1 MVTALLGRPGLIAAL
16 SRLVTVLGVVVL
28 IGALPWLSGADPAR
42 TILRARSAEQEATP
56 EALASIRE
64 QLGLDAGPVTMF
76 LSWLGGFAR
85 GDAGTS
91 WISGRPVLPGMLDA
105 LGVSLTLMA
114 FSALVAVVVAG
125 LMCLPTIRRGLAGAD
140 ARTSGLGAVA
150 LTALPEFLLAT
161 ALLVVV
167 AVGLGW
173 FPPYGWLG
181 LSYAVLPSLA
191 MGLPAGGLMG
201 RLLSDGLAT
210 TFAEPWVVTW
220 QVAGYSGPAIAWAAI
235 RRTIPAIT
243 SQLALTL
250 VGLLGGAVAVERVFA
265 IPGIGRATLGAA
277 VAQDL
282 PTLQVGILL
291 LMIVA
296 LLLGGLGALARRWML
311 GPALEAGQ
319 LPAAAPRAASRRT
332 AWLVPG
338 AMTLFLLALVAAG
351 IGRDPYASTLPR
363 LAPPSLAAPLGADA
377 SGRDLL
383 ARVSHGVVT
392 TVSAALVVVV
402 VCLLIGLLVGLVP
415 RLGAGPIEVT
425 NAMPPVIAGLLV
437 AAVAG
442 GSLVGAAIAVAL
454 TCWAPLAAHTAAL
467 AEETRGQPHV
477 RVAPV
482 LGAGALSVLV
492 GYVLPAVVGPVTRHA
507 MLRLPGIA
515 LAIAGLGF
523 LGLGPQPPLPEW
535 GLILGEGMPY
545 VERAPWAVL
554 APTIALIALS
564 VLAVSTANLAPGG
577 TKRLAARRTGSA
589 PPPPDVIRTE
599 ANSPQPV

>member
-1 MVTALLGRPGLIAAL
+1 MIATLQRWPGLITAGSRVLTTAA
-16 SRLVTVLGVVVL
+16 VIVL

-56 EALASIRE
+56 EALEAIRT

-76 LSWLGGFAR
+76 GRWLAGLLR
-85 GDAGTS
+85 GDAGLS
-91 WISGRPVLPGMLDA
+91 WVSGRPVLPGMLTA
-105 LGVSLTLMA
+105 LGVSLTLMVFA
-114 FSALVAVVVAG
+114 ALVALVVAG
-125 LMCLPTIRRGLAGAD
+125 LMCIPTIRRGLAGKD
-140 ARTSGLGAVA
+140 ARTSGMGAVA

-173 FPPYGWLG
+173 LPPYGWEG
-181 LSYAVLPSLA
+181 LQYAILPALA

-201 RLLSDGLAT
+201 RLLADGLAT

-220 QVAGYSGPAIAWAAI
+220 QVAGYSSAAI
-235 RRTIPAIT
+235 VLAAVRRTVPSIT

-265 IPGIGRATLGAA
+265 IPGLGRATLGAA

-291 LMIVA
+291 LMVIA
-296 LLLGGLGALARRWML
+296 LLLGGAGALARRWLL
-311 GPALEAGQ
+311 GPALAAGQ
-319 LPAAAPRAASRRT
+319 LPASAPRTASGRT
-332 AWLVPG
+332 AWIVPG
-338 AMTLFLLALVAAG
+338 VMTALLIGLVIAG
-351 IGRDPYASTLPR
+351 ISRDPYASTLPR
-363 LAPPSLAAPLGADA
+363 LAPPSAAAPLGADA

-392 TVSAALVVVV
+392 TVTAALVVVF
-402 VCLLIGLLVGLVP
+402 VCLLIGLVVGLVP
-415 RLGAGPIEVT
+415 RIGAGPIEVT

-477 RVAPV
+477 RIAPV
-482 LGAGALSVLV
+482 LGVGAASVLLS
-492 GYVLPAVVGPVTRHA
+492 YVLPAVLGPVTRHA

-523 LGLGPQPPLPEW
+523 LGLGPQPPQPEW

-554 APTIALIALS
+554 APTLALIALS
-564 VLAVSTANLAPGG
+564 VLAVSTANLGVRASG
-577 TKRLAARRTGSA
+577 TARRRA
-589 PPPPDVIRTE
+589 E
-599 ANSPQPV
+599 EE

>member
-1 MVTALLGRPGLIAAL
+1 MIATLQRWPGLITAA
-16 SRLVTVLGVVVL
+16 SRALTVAAVIVV

-56 EALASIRE
+56 EALAAIRE

-76 LSWLGGFAR
+76 GRWLGGLLQ
-85 GDAGTS
+85 GDAGVS
-91 WISGRPVLPGMLDA
+91 WVSGRPVLPGMLTA
-105 LGVSLTLMA
+105 LGVSLTLMVFA
-114 FSALVAVVVAG
+114 ALVALLVAG
-125 LMCLPTIRRGLAGAD
+125 LMCVPTVRRGLAGRD
-140 ARTSGLGAVA
+140 ARTSGMGAVA

-173 FPPYGWLG
+173 LPPYGWEG
-181 LSYAVLPSLA
+181 LEYAILPALA

-201 RLLSDGLAT
+201 RLLADGLAT

-220 QVAGYSGPAIAWAAI
+220 QVAGYSSFAIVLAAV
-235 RRTIPAIT
+235 RRTVPSIT

-265 IPGIGRATLGAA
+265 IPGLGRATLGAA

-291 LMIVA
+291 LMVIA
-296 LLLGGLGALARRWML
+296 LLLGGLGALARRWLL
-311 GPALEAGQ
+311 GPALAAGQ
-319 LPAAAPRAASRRT
+319 LPASAPRSASGWT
-332 AWLVPG
+332 AWIVPG
-338 AMTLFLLALVAAG
+338 TMTALLIGLVVAG
-351 IGRDPYASTLPR
+351 FGRDPYASTLPR
-363 LAPPSLAAPLGADA
+363 LAPPSTIAPLGADA

-392 TVSAALVVVV
+392 TVAAALVVVF

-415 RLGAGPIEVT
+415 RIGAGPIEVT

-454 TCWAPLAAHTAAL
+454 TCWAPLAAHTSAL

-477 RVAPV
+477 RIAPV
-482 LGAGALSVLV
+482 LGVGAASVLV
-492 GYVLPAVVGPVTRHA
+492 AYVLPAVIGPVTRHA

-523 LGLGPQPPLPEW
+523 LGLGPQPPQPEW

-554 APTIALIALS
+554 APTLALIALS
-564 VLAVSTANLAPGG
+564 VLAVSTANLAP
-577 TKRLAARRTGSA
+577 RT
-589 PPPPDVIRTE
+589 RHT
-599 ANSPQPV
+599 SPM

>member
-1 MVTALLGRPGLIAAL
+1 MIATLQRWPGLITAGSRALTMAA
-16 SRLVTVLGVVVL
+16 VIVL

-56 EALASIRE
+56 EALGAIRE

-76 LSWLGGFAR
+76 GRWLGGLLQ
-85 GDAGTS
+85 GDAGVS
-91 WISGRPVLPGMLDA
+91 WVSGRPVLPGMFTA
-105 LGVSLTLMA
+105 LGVSLTLMVFA
-114 FSALVAVVVAG
+114 ALVAVVVAG
-125 LMCLPTIRRGLAGAD
+125 LMCIPTIRRGLAGKD
-140 ARTSGLGAVA
+140 ARTSGMGAVA

-173 FPPYGWLG
+173 LPPYGWEG
-181 LSYAVLPSLA
+181 LEYAILPAFA

-201 RLLSDGLAT
+201 RLLADGLAT

-220 QVAGYSGPAIAWAAI
+220 QVAGYTSFAIVLAAV
-235 RRTIPAIT
+235 RRTVPSIT

-265 IPGIGRATLGAA
+265 IPGLGRATLGAA

-291 LMIVA
+291 LMVIA
-296 LLLGGLGALARRWML
+296 LLLGGLGALARRWLL
-311 GPALEAGQ
+311 GPALAAGQ
-319 LPAAAPRAASRRT
+319 LPASAPRSASGWT
-332 AWLVPG
+332 AWIVPG
-338 AMTLFLLALVAAG
+338 TMTVLLIGLVVAG
-351 IGRDPYASTLPR
+351 FGRDPYASTLPR
-363 LAPPSLAAPLGADA
+363 LAPPSAAAPLGADA

-392 TVSAALVVVV
+392 TVTAALVVVF

-415 RLGAGPIEVT
+415 RIGAGPIEVT

-442 GSLVGAAIAVAL
+442 GSLVGAAVAVAL

-477 RVAPV
+477 RIAPV
-482 LGAGALSVLV
+482 LGVGTASVLLA
-492 GYVLPAVVGPVTRHA
+492 YVLPAVIGPVTRHA

-523 LGLGPQPPLPEW
+523 LGLGPQPPQPEW

-554 APTIALIALS
+554 APTLALIALS
-564 VLAVSTANLAPGG
+564 VLAVSTANLAP
-577 TKRLAARRTGSA
+577 RTRHTA
-589 PPPPDVIRTE
+589 PM
-599 ANSPQPV
+599 

>member
-1 MVTALLGRPGLIAAL
+1 MIAAL
-16 SRLVTVLGVVVL
+16 RRWPGLVSTTSRLATVGAVVVL

-56 EALASIRE
+56 EALAAIRA
-64 QLGLDAGPVTMF
+64 QLGLDAGPATMF
-76 LSWLGGFAR
+76 GRWLGGLLH

-91 WISGRPVLPGMLDA
+91 WVSGRPVLPGMLTA

-114 FSALVAVVVAG
+114 FAAVVATVVAVA
-125 LMCLPTIRRGLAGAD
+125 MCVPTIRRGLAGRD
-140 ARTSGLGAVA
+140 ARTSGLGAVT
-150 LTALPEFLLAT
+150 LTALPEFLLAA

-173 FPPYGWLG
+173 LPPYGWSG
-181 LSYAVLPSLA
+181 PEYAVLPALA

-201 RLLSDGLAT
+201 RLLADGLAS

-220 QVAGYSGPAIAWAAI
+220 QVAGYAPGAVVLAAL
-235 RRTIPAIT
+235 RRTVPTIT

-265 IPGIGRATLGAA
+265 IPGLGRATLGAA
-277 VAQDL
+277 IAQDL

-291 LMIVA
+291 LLVIA
-296 LLLGGLGALARRWML
+296 LVLGVLGALLRRWLL
-311 GPALEAGQ
+311 GAALTAGQ
-319 LPAAAPRAASRRT
+319 LPASAPRTGSGRL

-338 AMTLFLLALVAAG
+338 AMAALLVALVVAG
-351 IGRDPYASTLPR
+351 IGRDPYASVLPR
-363 LAPPSLAAPLGADA
+363 LAPPSLQAPLGADA

-392 TVSAALVVVV
+392 TVTTALLVVL
-402 VCLLIGLLVGLVP
+402 VCLVIGLLVGLVP
-415 RLGAGPIEVT
+415 RVGAGPVEVT

-437 AAVAG
+437 AAVSGA
-442 GSLVGAAIAVAL
+442 SLIGAAVAVAL

-477 RVAPV
+477 RIAPV
-482 LGAGALSVLV
+482 LGTGAAAVLL

-523 LGLGPQPPLPEW
+523 LGLGPQPPRPEW

-554 APTIALIALS
+554 APTLALVALS
-564 VLAVSTANLAPGG
+564 VLAVSTANLAP
-577 TKRLAARRTGSA
+577 RDSRRAAVA
-589 PPPPDVIRTE
+589 E
-599 ANSPQPV
+599 Q

>member
-1 MVTALLGRPGLIAAL
+1 MIATLQRWPGLITAA
-16 SRLVTVLGVVVL
+16 SRALTTASVIVL

-56 EALASIRE
+56 EALAAIRE

-76 LSWLGGFAR
+76 GRWLGGLLR
-85 GDAGTS
+85 GDAGVS
-91 WISGRPVLPGMLDA
+91 WVSGRPVLPGMLTA
-105 LGVSLTLMA
+105 LGVSLTLMVFA
-114 FSALVAVVVAG
+114 ALVAILVAG
-125 LMCLPTIRRGLAGAD
+125 LMCVPTVRRGLAGRD
-140 ARTSGLGAVA
+140 ARTSGMGAVA

-173 FPPYGWLG
+173 LPPYGWEG
-181 LSYAVLPSLA
+181 LEYAILPALA

-201 RLLSDGLAT
+201 RLLADGLAT

-220 QVAGYSGPAIAWAAI
+220 QVAGYSSFAIALAAV
-235 RRTIPAIT
+235 RRTLPSIT

-265 IPGIGRATLGAA
+265 IPGLGRATLGAA

-291 LMIVA
+291 LMVIA
-296 LLLGGLGALARRWML
+296 LLLGGLGALARRWLL
-311 GPALEAGQ
+311 GPALAAGQ
-319 LPAAAPRAASRRT
+319 LPASTPRSASGWT
-332 AWLVPG
+332 AWIVPG
-338 AMTLFLLALVAAG
+338 TMTLLLIGLVVSG

-363 LAPPSLAAPLGADA
+363 LAPPSAVAPLGADA

-392 TVSAALVVVV
+392 TVTAAVVVV
-402 VCLLIGLLVGLVP
+402 LVCLLIGLLVGLVP
-415 RLGAGPIEVT
+415 RIGAGPIEVT

-437 AAVAG
+437 AAVVG

-477 RVAPV
+477 RIAPV
-482 LGAGALSVLV
+482 LGVGTASVLLA
-492 GYVLPAVVGPVTRHA
+492 YVLPAVIGPVTRHA

-523 LGLGPQPPLPEW
+523 LGLGPQPPQPEW

-554 APTIALIALS
+554 APTLALIALS
-564 VLAVSTANLAPGG
+564 ILAVSTANLAPR
-577 TKRLAARRTGSA
+577 TRNTSLA
-589 PPPPDVIRTE
+589 
-599 ANSPQPV
+599 